1 MEPKDTNPNKKGKIT
16 TFTWTPIDNQYM
28 PISDDLMK
36 LLAEAMNRMADEFH
50 NECDLNSED
59 QDFESTLSLTE
70 LEAIDNEVSG
80 EEIPQAWELIM
91 NAYRKIE
98 DDRRL

>member
-1 MEPKDTNPNKKGKIT
+1 MEPKDTKPNKKSKIT

-50 NECDLNSED
+50 NECDLDSED

-80 EEIPQAWELIM
+80 EEIPQAWEMIM